1 MANKNVFFSKGID
14 YTQLTDEELVKLERN
29 NDEKATEVLLD
40 RYNDIVNAKVSKYYI
55 AGAEKEDLIQ
65 EGLIG
70 LFKAIKCYDL
80 NEEHSFKT
88 FANLCIERQIITAI
102 KNSTRQ
108 KHLPLNSY
116 VSLNETG
123 YYDSPEGE
131 EDAELINV
139 ITSNSTEDPLDT
151 VTKNEFIENLKTKV
165 DKSLSPYEKQ
175 VLGRY
180 LEGERYEQIAKG
192 LNSPVKSVD
201 NAMQRIRRKTA
212 KNITGTDTL
221 T

>member
-1 MANKNVFFSKGID
+1 MANKDVFFSKGID
-14 YTQLTDEELVKLERN
+14 YIHMTDEELVKLERN
-29 NDEKATEVLLD
+29 NDDKATEVLLD
-40 RYNDIVNAKVSKYYI
+40 RYKDIVNVKVSKYYI

-70 LFKAIKCYDL
+70 LFKAVKCYDL

-108 KHLPLNSY
+108 KHMPLNSY
-116 VSLNETG
+116 ISLNETG
-123 YYDSPEGE
+123 YYDSLEGE
-131 EDAELINV
+131 EDTELINV

-151 VTKNEFIENLKTKV
+151 VTKNESLENLKTKV
-165 DKSLSPYEKQ
+165 DKSLSLFEKN
-175 VLGRY
+175 VLSKY
-180 LEGERYEQIAKG
+180 LEGESYEQIAKS
-192 LNSPVKSVD
+192 LNSPVKSID

-212 KNITGTDTL
+212 KNITNVNL
-221 T
+221 F